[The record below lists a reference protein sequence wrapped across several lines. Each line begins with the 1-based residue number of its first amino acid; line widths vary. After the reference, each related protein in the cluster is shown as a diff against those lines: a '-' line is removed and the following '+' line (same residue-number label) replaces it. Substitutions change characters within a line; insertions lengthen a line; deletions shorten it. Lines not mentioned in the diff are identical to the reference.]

1 MKKYIV
7 YLILCFVSCFI
18 FSCTS
23 VYEKGDTSCIPE
35 GMERLTF
42 KVIVSSSKVVG
53 SNTRSIALE
62 KENEIKDLFVK
73 IGYYDGDHY
82 RNFYSTQNGTI
93 YLDSYVY
100 EDSIY
105 RASIEVPVGTFRD
118 GDNIYVWAN
127 QEYPIDVTSEEE
139 LTTPLYMS
147 GIGTIR
153 DRWGGGR
160 DFEAD
165 VHLLRGVAKLRTV
178 VRTTKRSVLGSWN
191 ININQVETQILHM
204 PLCIRPFAPFET
216 HRNPAA
222 NDWWNDVYHRYI
234 DCTLKNVDWWF
245 RWENSHLLSSV
256 ELPIDDG
263 VNVDKVAET
272 SYDRYIYEN
281 WLENESDYD
290 ENTNVTALKVRIPLW
305 NNETGENRTI
315 ERVIPIKTND
325 SYRILRNHIY
335 TVDVRVLS
343 LDEVKIFTNMLDWED
358 VGVTGDIVGGVD
370 FDIDRTKITLIKDI
384 VDPVKLLKVDC
395 HAPGRLQIRA
405 LKPNKTDLI
414 STTDLQLYCNGI
426 TETDKLADNSGIYD
440 LTAAQVMNFYCT
452 TGSVPANYEGGFIE
466 ISSDNVHVE
475 YIPVSSLDTF
485 TPLDTE
491 GTANS
496 YIADRG
502 AGSYSFTATIMGNG
516 VDGIIDEGKFED
528 ASGNI
533 LTKAGGANIHPLSA
547 KLLWQDTDELVE
559 QVALVNGRVQVKMRR
574 SRGNAV
580 IAVYDKTNP
589 NAEDAKVLW
598 SWHLWCTA
606 TPKILEFVT
615 SIYTGNNYKVMDRNL
630 GATATKAYL
639 GTVQGL
645 HYQWGR
651 KDPFSGSLTYDGIR
665 TILYDVRS
673 GQVVY
678 KYSDERVTA
687 GQAISTPSSLY
698 SPRRG
703 LGSESWC
710 TKTTELKYL
719 WGNPDGEQDVF
730 PKETLKS
737 LYDPCPYGYKVA
749 PHDVFKILS
758 KGEIAIFLPAGAS
771 LGDMYFIK
779 SYFANGST
787 FYYDNAGID
796 ETKLI
801 YLPETYR
808 PNGDGIKLGKRGV
821 YWCSSPHPADKEHSG
836 LMFNFHPYTAMDF
849 EYNIYNP
856 VVTSTPAS
864 IRCVKE

>member
-1 MKKYIV
+1 MTNKMVIGYKFAF
-7 YLILCFVSCFI
+7 ILLLLSSCVEDIRNCDIGNVDNMIPDGKERMELRLVIPGGKQPVVRSIENGMAGENKVERLFMDVMNSGTVI
-18 FSCTS
+18 ASRSTADGALTLTPTDVDS
-23 VYEKGDTSCIPE
+23 VYAVSTLFDIGTLEAGYTLRVRANEDTPAIISGQP
-35 GMERLTF
+35 
-42 KVIVSSSKVVG
+42 VSP
-53 SNTRSIALE
+53 
-62 KENEIKDLFVK
+62 F
-73 IGYYDGDHY
+73 
-82 RNFYSTQNGTI
+82 
-93 YLDSYVY
+93 
-100 EDSIY
+100 
-105 RASIEVPVGTFRD
+105 
-118 GDNIYVWAN
+118 
-127 QEYPIDVTSEEE
+127 
-139 LTTPLYMS
+139 YMS
-147 GIGTIR
+147 GTGVIEDGINR
-153 DRWGGGR
+153 N
-160 DFEAD
+160 FKAS
-165 VHLLRGVAKLRTV
+165 VHLLRGVAKLRTT
-178 VRTTKRSVLGSWN
+178 VRTTSFTVPQELMIGDVKIQVIHAADRIRKYAPFSSHANEAVVENLPASSLN
-191 ININQVETQILHM
+191 YPDYPEVSLYDILAHEQVEINGEAITFY
-204 PLCIRPFAPFET
+204 PLF
-216 HRNPAA
+216 
-222 NDWWNDVYHRYI
+222 V
-234 DCTLKNVDWWF
+234 
-245 RWENSHLLSSV
+245 
-256 ELPIDDG
+256 
-263 VNVDKVAET
+263 
-272 SYDRYIYEN
+272 YEN
-281 WLENESDYD
+281 YLEQEEEYD
-290 ENTNVTALKVRIPLW
+290 PAINVTSLKLTIPVTDGIASRVI
-305 NNETGENRTI
+305 ERTI
-315 ERVIPIKTND
+315 PVKAED
-325 SYRILRNHIY
+325 SYRMKRNHIY
-335 TVDVRVLS
+335 SVDVQVLS
-343 LDEVKIFTNMLDWED
+343 LDEVKVFTDMLDWED

-559 QVALVNGRVQVKMRR
+559 QVALVNGRVQVKMGR

-673 GQVVY
+673 GQGVY

-703 LGSESWC
+703 LGGESWC

-719 WGNPDGEQDVF
+719 WGNPDGEQDAF

-758 KGEIAIFLPAGAS
+758 KGEIAIFPPAGAS

-808 PNGDGIKLGKRGV
+808 PNGDGIKLGKCGV

-856 VVTSTPAS
+856 VVTSVPAS

>member
-1 MKKYIV
+1 MTNKMVIGYKFAF
-7 YLILCFVSCFI
+7 ILLLLSSCVEDIRNCDIGNVDNMIPDGKERMELRLVIPGGKQPVVRSIENGMAGENKVERLFMDVMNSGTVI
-18 FSCTS
+18 ASRSTADGALTLTPTDVDS
-23 VYEKGDTSCIPE
+23 VYAVSTLFDIGTLEAGYTLRVRANEDTPAIISGQP
-35 GMERLTF
+35 
-42 KVIVSSSKVVG
+42 VSP
-53 SNTRSIALE
+53 
-62 KENEIKDLFVK
+62 F
-73 IGYYDGDHY
+73 
-82 RNFYSTQNGTI
+82 
-93 YLDSYVY
+93 
-100 EDSIY
+100 
-105 RASIEVPVGTFRD
+105 
-118 GDNIYVWAN
+118 
-127 QEYPIDVTSEEE
+127 
-139 LTTPLYMS
+139 YMS
-147 GIGTIR
+147 GTGVIEDGINR
-153 DRWGGGR
+153 N
-160 DFEAD
+160 FKAS
-165 VHLLRGVAKLRTV
+165 VHLLRGVAKLRTT
-178 VRTTKRSVLGSWN
+178 VRTTSFTVPQELMIGDVKIQVIHAADRIRKYAPFSSHANEAVVENLPASSLN
-191 ININQVETQILHM
+191 YPDYPEVSLYDILAHEQVEINGEAITFY
-204 PLCIRPFAPFET
+204 PLF
-216 HRNPAA
+216 
-222 NDWWNDVYHRYI
+222 V
-234 DCTLKNVDWWF
+234 
-245 RWENSHLLSSV
+245 
-256 ELPIDDG
+256 
-263 VNVDKVAET
+263 
-272 SYDRYIYEN
+272 YEN
-281 WLENESDYD
+281 YLEQEEEYD
-290 ENTNVTALKVRIPLW
+290 PAINVTSLKLTIPVTDGIASRVI
-305 NNETGENRTI
+305 ERTI
-315 ERVIPIKTND
+315 PVKAED
-325 SYRILRNHIY
+325 SYRMKRNHIY
-335 TVDVRVLS
+335 SVDVQVLS
-343 LDEVKIFTNMLDWED
+343 LDEVKVFTDMLDWED

-559 QVALVNGRVQVKMRR
+559 QVALVNGRVQVKMGR

-673 GQVVY
+673 GQGVY

-703 LGSESWC
+703 LGGESWC

-719 WGNPDGEQDVF
+719 WGNPDGEQDAF

-758 KGEIAIFLPAGAS
+758 KGEIAIFPPAGAS

-856 VVTSTPAS
+856 VVTSVPAS

>member
-1 MKKYIV
+1 MTNKMVIGYKFAF
-7 YLILCFVSCFI
+7 ILLLLSSCVEDIRNCDIGNVDNMIPDGKERMELRLVIPGGKQPVVRSIENGMAGENKVERLFMDVMNSGTVI
-18 FSCTS
+18 ASRSTADGALTLPPTDVDS
-23 VYEKGDTSCIPE
+23 VYAVSTLFDIGTLEAGYTLRVRANEDTPAIISGQP
-35 GMERLTF
+35 
-42 KVIVSSSKVVG
+42 VSP
-53 SNTRSIALE
+53 
-62 KENEIKDLFVK
+62 F
-73 IGYYDGDHY
+73 
-82 RNFYSTQNGTI
+82 
-93 YLDSYVY
+93 
-100 EDSIY
+100 
-105 RASIEVPVGTFRD
+105 
-118 GDNIYVWAN
+118 
-127 QEYPIDVTSEEE
+127 
-139 LTTPLYMS
+139 YMS
-147 GIGTIR
+147 GTGVIEDGINR
-153 DRWGGGR
+153 N
-160 DFEAD
+160 FKAS
-165 VHLLRGVAKLRTV
+165 VHLLRGVAKLRTT
-178 VRTTKRSVLGSWN
+178 VRTTSFTVPQELMIGDVKIQVIHAADRIRKYAPFSSHANEAVVENLPASSLN
-191 ININQVETQILHM
+191 YPDYPEVSLYDILAHEQVEINGEAITFY
-204 PLCIRPFAPFET
+204 PLF
-216 HRNPAA
+216 
-222 NDWWNDVYHRYI
+222 V
-234 DCTLKNVDWWF
+234 
-245 RWENSHLLSSV
+245 
-256 ELPIDDG
+256 
-263 VNVDKVAET
+263 
-272 SYDRYIYEN
+272 YEN
-281 WLENESDYD
+281 YLEQEEEYD
-290 ENTNVTALKVRIPLW
+290 PAINVTSLKLTIPVTDGIASRVI
-305 NNETGENRTI
+305 ERTI
-315 ERVIPIKTND
+315 PVKAED
-325 SYRILRNHIY
+325 SYRMKRNHIY
-335 TVDVRVLS
+335 SVDVQVLS
-343 LDEVKIFTNMLDWED
+343 LDEVKVFTDMLDWED

-559 QVALVNGRVQVKMRR
+559 QVALVNGRVQVKMGR

-673 GQVVY
+673 GQGVY

-703 LGSESWC
+703 LGGESWC

-719 WGNPDGEQDVF
+719 WGNPDGEQDAF

-758 KGEIAIFLPAGAS
+758 KGEIAIFPPAGAS

-808 PNGDGIKLGKRGV
+808 PNGDGIKLGKWGV

-856 VVTSTPAS
+856 VVTSVPAS

>member
-1 MKKYIV
+1 MTNKMVIGYKFAF
-7 YLILCFVSCFI
+7 ILLLLSSCVEDIRNCDIGNVDNMIPDGKERMELRLVIPGGKQPVVRSIENGMAGENKVERLFMDVMNSGTVI
-18 FSCTS
+18 ASRSTADGALTLTPTDVDS
-23 VYEKGDTSCIPE
+23 VYAVSTLFDIGTLEAGYTLRVRANEDTPAIISGQP
-35 GMERLTF
+35 
-42 KVIVSSSKVVG
+42 VSP
-53 SNTRSIALE
+53 
-62 KENEIKDLFVK
+62 F
-73 IGYYDGDHY
+73 
-82 RNFYSTQNGTI
+82 
-93 YLDSYVY
+93 
-100 EDSIY
+100 
-105 RASIEVPVGTFRD
+105 
-118 GDNIYVWAN
+118 
-127 QEYPIDVTSEEE
+127 
-139 LTTPLYMS
+139 YMS
-147 GIGTIR
+147 GTGVIEDGINR
-153 DRWGGGR
+153 N
-160 DFEAD
+160 FKAS
-165 VHLLRGVAKLRTV
+165 VHLLRGVAKLRTT
-178 VRTTKRSVLGSWN
+178 VRTTSFTVPQELMIGDVKIQVIHAADRIRKYAPFSSHANEAVVENLPASSLN
-191 ININQVETQILHM
+191 YPDYPEVSLYDILAHEQVEINGEAITFY
-204 PLCIRPFAPFET
+204 PLF
-216 HRNPAA
+216 
-222 NDWWNDVYHRYI
+222 V
-234 DCTLKNVDWWF
+234 
-245 RWENSHLLSSV
+245 
-256 ELPIDDG
+256 
-263 VNVDKVAET
+263 
-272 SYDRYIYEN
+272 YEN
-281 WLENESDYD
+281 YLEQEEEYD
-290 ENTNVTALKVRIPLW
+290 PAINVTSLKLTIPVTDGIASRVI
-305 NNETGENRTI
+305 ERTI
-315 ERVIPIKTND
+315 PVKAED
-325 SYRILRNHIY
+325 SYRMKRNHIY
-335 TVDVRVLS
+335 SVDVQVLS
-343 LDEVKIFTNMLDWED
+343 LDEVKVFTDMLDWED

-426 TETDKLADNSGIYD
+426 TETDKLSDNSGIYD

-559 QVALVNGRVQVKMRR
+559 QVALVNGRVQVKMGR

-673 GQVVY
+673 GQGVY

-703 LGSESWC
+703 LGGESWC

-719 WGNPDGEQDVF
+719 WGNPDGEQDAF

-758 KGEIAIFLPAGAS
+758 KGEIAIFPPAGAS

-808 PNGDGIKLGKRGV
+808 PNGDGIKLGKWGV

-856 VVTSTPAS
+856 VVTSVPAS

>member
-1 MKKYIV
+1 MTNKMVIGYKFAF
-7 YLILCFVSCFI
+7 ILLLLSSCVEDIRNCDIGNVDNMIPDGKERMELRLVIPGGKQPVVRSIENGMAGENKVERLFMDVMNSGTVI
-18 FSCTS
+18 ASRSTADGALTLTPTDVDS
-23 VYEKGDTSCIPE
+23 VYAVSTLFDIGTLEAGYTLRVRANEDTPAIISGQP
-35 GMERLTF
+35 
-42 KVIVSSSKVVG
+42 VSP
-53 SNTRSIALE
+53 
-62 KENEIKDLFVK
+62 F
-73 IGYYDGDHY
+73 
-82 RNFYSTQNGTI
+82 
-93 YLDSYVY
+93 
-100 EDSIY
+100 
-105 RASIEVPVGTFRD
+105 
-118 GDNIYVWAN
+118 
-127 QEYPIDVTSEEE
+127 
-139 LTTPLYMS
+139 YMS
-147 GIGTIR
+147 GTGVIEDGINR
-153 DRWGGGR
+153 N
-160 DFEAD
+160 FKAS
-165 VHLLRGVAKLRTV
+165 VHLLRGVAKLRTT
-178 VRTTKRSVLGSWN
+178 VRTTSFTVPQELMIGDVKIQVIHAADRIRKYAPFSSHANEAVVENLPASSLN
-191 ININQVETQILHM
+191 YPDYPEVSLYDILAHEQVEINGEAITFY
-204 PLCIRPFAPFET
+204 PLF
-216 HRNPAA
+216 
-222 NDWWNDVYHRYI
+222 V
-234 DCTLKNVDWWF
+234 
-245 RWENSHLLSSV
+245 
-256 ELPIDDG
+256 
-263 VNVDKVAET
+263 
-272 SYDRYIYEN
+272 YEN
-281 WLENESDYD
+281 YLEQEEEYD
-290 ENTNVTALKVRIPLW
+290 PAINVTSLKLTIPVTDGIASRVI
-305 NNETGENRTI
+305 ERTI
-315 ERVIPIKTND
+315 PVKAED
-325 SYRILRNHIY
+325 SYRMKRNHIY
-335 TVDVRVLS
+335 SVDVQVLS
-343 LDEVKIFTNMLDWED
+343 LDEVKVFTDMLDWED

-559 QVALVNGRVQVKMRR
+559 QVALVNGRVQVKMGR

-673 GQVVY
+673 GQGVY

-703 LGSESWC
+703 LGGESWC

-719 WGNPDGEQDVF
+719 WGNPDGEQDAF

-758 KGEIAIFLPAGAS
+758 KGENAIFPPAGAS

-808 PNGDGIKLGKRGV
+808 PNGDGIKLGKWGV

-856 VVTSTPAS
+856 VVTSVPAS

>member
-1 MKKYIV
+1 MTNKMVIGYKFAF
-7 YLILCFVSCFI
+7 ILLLLSSCVEDIRNCDIGNVDNMIPDGKERMELRLVIPGGKQPVVRSIENGMAGENKVERLFMDVMNSGTVI
-18 FSCTS
+18 ASRSTADGALTLTPTDVDS
-23 VYEKGDTSCIPE
+23 VYAVSTLFDIGTLEAGYTLRVRANEDTPAIISGQP
-35 GMERLTF
+35 
-42 KVIVSSSKVVG
+42 VSP
-53 SNTRSIALE
+53 
-62 KENEIKDLFVK
+62 F
-73 IGYYDGDHY
+73 
-82 RNFYSTQNGTI
+82 
-93 YLDSYVY
+93 
-100 EDSIY
+100 
-105 RASIEVPVGTFRD
+105 
-118 GDNIYVWAN
+118 
-127 QEYPIDVTSEEE
+127 
-139 LTTPLYMS
+139 YMS
-147 GIGTIR
+147 GTGVIEDGINR
-153 DRWGGGR
+153 N
-160 DFEAD
+160 FKAS
-165 VHLLRGVAKLRTV
+165 VHLLRGVAKLRTT
-178 VRTTKRSVLGSWN
+178 VRTTSFTVPQELMIGDVKIQVIHAADRIRKYAPFSSHANEAVVENLPASSLN
-191 ININQVETQILHM
+191 YPDYPEVSLYDILAHEQVEINGEAITFY
-204 PLCIRPFAPFET
+204 PLF
-216 HRNPAA
+216 
-222 NDWWNDVYHRYI
+222 V
-234 DCTLKNVDWWF
+234 
-245 RWENSHLLSSV
+245 
-256 ELPIDDG
+256 
-263 VNVDKVAET
+263 
-272 SYDRYIYEN
+272 YEN
-281 WLENESDYD
+281 YLEQEEEYD
-290 ENTNVTALKVRIPLW
+290 PAINVTSLKLTIPVTDGIASRVI
-305 NNETGENRTI
+305 ERTI
-315 ERVIPIKTND
+315 PVKAED
-325 SYRILRNHIY
+325 SYRMKRNHIY
-335 TVDVRVLS
+335 WVDVQVLS
-343 LDEVKIFTNMLDWED
+343 LDEVKVFTDMLDWED

-559 QVALVNGRVQVKMRR
+559 QVALVNGRVQVKMGR

-673 GQVVY
+673 GQGVY

-703 LGSESWC
+703 LGGESWC

-719 WGNPDGEQDVF
+719 WGNPDGEQDAF

-758 KGEIAIFLPAGAS
+758 KGEIAIFPPAGAS

-808 PNGDGIKLGKRGV
+808 PNGDGIKLGKWGV

-856 VVTSTPAS
+856 VVTSVPAS

>member
-1 MKKYIV
+1 MTNKMVIGYKFAF
-7 YLILCFVSCFI
+7 ILLLLSSCVEDIRNCDIGNVDNMIPDGKERMELRLVIPGGKQPVVRSIENGMAGENKVERLFMDVMNSGTVI
-18 FSCTS
+18 ASRSTADGALTLTPTDVDS
-23 VYEKGDTSCIPE
+23 VYAVSTLFDIGTLEAGYTLRVRANEDTPAIISGQP
-35 GMERLTF
+35 
-42 KVIVSSSKVVG
+42 VSP
-53 SNTRSIALE
+53 
-62 KENEIKDLFVK
+62 F
-73 IGYYDGDHY
+73 
-82 RNFYSTQNGTI
+82 
-93 YLDSYVY
+93 
-100 EDSIY
+100 
-105 RASIEVPVGTFRD
+105 
-118 GDNIYVWAN
+118 
-127 QEYPIDVTSEEE
+127 
-139 LTTPLYMS
+139 YMS
-147 GIGTIR
+147 GTGVIEDGINR
-153 DRWGGGR
+153 N
-160 DFEAD
+160 FKAS
-165 VHLLRGVAKLRTV
+165 VHLLRGVAKLRTT
-178 VRTTKRSVLGSWN
+178 VRTTSFTVPQELMIGDVKIQVIHAADRIRKYAPFSSHANEAVVENLPASSLN
-191 ININQVETQILHM
+191 YPDYPEVSLYDILAHEQVEINGEAITFY
-204 PLCIRPFAPFET
+204 PLF
-216 HRNPAA
+216 
-222 NDWWNDVYHRYI
+222 V
-234 DCTLKNVDWWF
+234 
-245 RWENSHLLSSV
+245 
-256 ELPIDDG
+256 
-263 VNVDKVAET
+263 
-272 SYDRYIYEN
+272 YEN
-281 WLENESDYD
+281 YLEQEEEYD
-290 ENTNVTALKVRIPLW
+290 PAINVTSLKLTIPVTDGIASRVI
-305 NNETGENRTI
+305 ERTI
-315 ERVIPIKTND
+315 PVKAED
-325 SYRILRNHIY
+325 SYRMKRNHIY
-335 TVDVRVLS
+335 SVDVQVLS
-343 LDEVKIFTNMLDWED
+343 LDEVKVFTDMLDWED

-559 QVALVNGRVQVKMRR
+559 QVALVNGRVQVKMGR

-606 TPKILEFVT
+606 TPKVLEFVT

-673 GQVVY
+673 GQGVY

-703 LGSESWC
+703 LGGESWC

-719 WGNPDGEQDVF
+719 WGNPDGEQDAF

-758 KGEIAIFLPAGAS
+758 KGEIAIFPPAGAS

-808 PNGDGIKLGKRGV
+808 PNGDGIKLGKWGV

-856 VVTSTPAS
+856 VVTSVPAS

>member
-1 MKKYIV
+1 MTNKMVIGYKFAF
-7 YLILCFVSCFI
+7 ILLLLSSCVEDIRNCDIGNVDNMIPDGKERMELRLVIPGGKQPVVRSIENGMAGENKVERLFMDVMNSGTVI
-18 FSCTS
+18 ASRSTADGALTLTPTDVDS
-23 VYEKGDTSCIPE
+23 VYAVSTLFDIGTLEAGYTLRVRANEDTPAIISGQP
-35 GMERLTF
+35 
-42 KVIVSSSKVVG
+42 VSP
-53 SNTRSIALE
+53 
-62 KENEIKDLFVK
+62 F
-73 IGYYDGDHY
+73 
-82 RNFYSTQNGTI
+82 
-93 YLDSYVY
+93 
-100 EDSIY
+100 
-105 RASIEVPVGTFRD
+105 
-118 GDNIYVWAN
+118 
-127 QEYPIDVTSEEE
+127 
-139 LTTPLYMS
+139 YMS
-147 GIGTIR
+147 GTGVIEDGINR
-153 DRWGGGR
+153 N
-160 DFEAD
+160 FKAS
-165 VHLLRGVAKLRTV
+165 VHLLRGVAKLRTT
-178 VRTTKRSVLGSWN
+178 VRTTSFTVPQELMIGDVKIQVIHAADRIRKYAPFSSHANEAVVENLPASSLN
-191 ININQVETQILHM
+191 YPDYPEVSLYDILAHEQVEINGEAITFY
-204 PLCIRPFAPFET
+204 PLF
-216 HRNPAA
+216 
-222 NDWWNDVYHRYI
+222 V
-234 DCTLKNVDWWF
+234 
-245 RWENSHLLSSV
+245 
-256 ELPIDDG
+256 
-263 VNVDKVAET
+263 
-272 SYDRYIYEN
+272 YEN
-281 WLENESDYD
+281 YLEQEEEYD
-290 ENTNVTALKVRIPLW
+290 PAINVTSLKLTIPVTDGIASRVI
-305 NNETGENRTI
+305 ERTI
-315 ERVIPIKTND
+315 PVKAED
-325 SYRILRNHIY
+325 SYRMKRNHIY
-335 TVDVRVLS
+335 SVDVQVLS
-343 LDEVKIFTNMLDWED
+343 LDEVKVFTDMLDWED

-559 QVALVNGRVQVKMRR
+559 QVALVNGRVQVKMGR

-673 GQVVY
+673 GQGVY

-703 LGSESWC
+703 LGGESWC

-719 WGNPDGEQDVF
+719 WGNPDGEQDAF

-758 KGEIAIFLPAGAS
+758 KGEIAIFPPAGAS

-808 PNGDGIKLGKRGV
+808 PNGDGIKLGK
-821 YWCSSPHPADKEHSG
+821 W
-836 LMFNFHPYTAMDF
+836 
-849 EYNIYNP
+849 
-856 VVTSTPAS
+856 
-864 IRCVKE
+864 

>member
-1 MKKYIV
+1 MTNKMVIGYKFAF
-7 YLILCFVSCFI
+7 ILLLLSSCVEDIRNCDIGNVDNMIPDGKERMELRLVIPGGKQPVVRSIENGMAGENKVERLFMDVMNSGTVI
-18 FSCTS
+18 ASRSTADGALTLTPTDVDS
-23 VYEKGDTSCIPE
+23 VYAVSTLFDIGTLEAGYTLRVRANEDTPAIISGQP
-35 GMERLTF
+35 
-42 KVIVSSSKVVG
+42 VSP
-53 SNTRSIALE
+53 
-62 KENEIKDLFVK
+62 F
-73 IGYYDGDHY
+73 
-82 RNFYSTQNGTI
+82 
-93 YLDSYVY
+93 
-100 EDSIY
+100 
-105 RASIEVPVGTFRD
+105 
-118 GDNIYVWAN
+118 
-127 QEYPIDVTSEEE
+127 
-139 LTTPLYMS
+139 YMS
-147 GIGTIR
+147 GTGVIEDGINR
-153 DRWGGGR
+153 N
-160 DFEAD
+160 FKAS
-165 VHLLRGVAKLRTV
+165 VHLLRGVAKLRTT
-178 VRTTKRSVLGSWN
+178 VRTTSFTVPQELMIGDVKIQVIHAADRIRKYTPFSSHANEAVVENLPASSLN
-191 ININQVETQILHM
+191 YPDYPEVSLYDILAHEQVEINGEAITFY
-204 PLCIRPFAPFET
+204 PLF
-216 HRNPAA
+216 
-222 NDWWNDVYHRYI
+222 V
-234 DCTLKNVDWWF
+234 
-245 RWENSHLLSSV
+245 
-256 ELPIDDG
+256 
-263 VNVDKVAET
+263 
-272 SYDRYIYEN
+272 YEN
-281 WLENESDYD
+281 YLEQEEEYD
-290 ENTNVTALKVRIPLW
+290 PAINVTSLKLTIPVTDGIASRVI
-305 NNETGENRTI
+305 ERTI
-315 ERVIPIKTND
+315 PVKAED
-325 SYRILRNHIY
+325 SYRMKRNHIY
-335 TVDVRVLS
+335 SVDVQVLS
-343 LDEVKIFTNMLDWED
+343 LDEVKVFTDMLDWED

-559 QVALVNGRVQVKMRR
+559 QVALVNGRVQVKMGR

-673 GQVVY
+673 GQGVY

-703 LGSESWC
+703 LGGESWC

-719 WGNPDGEQDVF
+719 WGNPDGEQDAF

-758 KGEIAIFLPAGAS
+758 KGEIAIFPPAGAS

-808 PNGDGIKLGKRGV
+808 PNGDGIKLGKWGV

-856 VVTSTPAS
+856 VVTSVPAS

>member
-1 MKKYIV
+1 MTNKMVIGYKFAF
-7 YLILCFVSCFI
+7 ILLLLSSCVEDIRNCDIGNVDNMIPDGKERMELRLVIPGGKQPVVRSIENGMAGENKVERLFMDVMNSGTVI
-18 FSCTS
+18 ASRSTADGALTLTPTDVDS
-23 VYEKGDTSCIPE
+23 VYAVSTLFDIGTLEAGYTLRVRANEDTPAIISGQP
-35 GMERLTF
+35 
-42 KVIVSSSKVVG
+42 VSP
-53 SNTRSIALE
+53 
-62 KENEIKDLFVK
+62 F
-73 IGYYDGDHY
+73 
-82 RNFYSTQNGTI
+82 
-93 YLDSYVY
+93 
-100 EDSIY
+100 
-105 RASIEVPVGTFRD
+105 
-118 GDNIYVWAN
+118 
-127 QEYPIDVTSEEE
+127 
-139 LTTPLYMS
+139 YMS
-147 GIGTIR
+147 GTGVIEDGINR
-153 DRWGGGR
+153 N
-160 DFEAD
+160 FKAS
-165 VHLLRGVAKLRTV
+165 VHLLRGVAKLRTT
-178 VRTTKRSVLGSWN
+178 VRTTSFTVPQELMIGDVKIQVIHAADRIRKYAPFSSHANEAVVENLPASSLN
-191 ININQVETQILHM
+191 YPDYPEVSLYDILAHEQVEINGEAITFY
-204 PLCIRPFAPFET
+204 PLF
-216 HRNPAA
+216 
-222 NDWWNDVYHRYI
+222 V
-234 DCTLKNVDWWF
+234 
-245 RWENSHLLSSV
+245 
-256 ELPIDDG
+256 
-263 VNVDKVAET
+263 
-272 SYDRYIYEN
+272 YEN
-281 WLENESDYD
+281 YLEQEEEYD
-290 ENTNVTALKVRIPLW
+290 PAINVTSLKLTIPVTDGIASRVI
-305 NNETGENRTI
+305 ERTI
-315 ERVIPIKTND
+315 PVKAED
-325 SYRILRNHIY
+325 SYRMKRNHIY
-335 TVDVRVLS
+335 SVDVQVLS
-343 LDEVKIFTNMLDWED
+343 LDEVKVFTDMLDWED

-559 QVALVNGRVQVKMRR
+559 QVALVNGRVQVKMGR

-719 WGNPDGEQDVF
+719 WGNPDGEQDAF

-758 KGEIAIFLPAGAS
+758 KGEIAIFPPAGAS

>member
-1 MKKYIV
+1 MTNKMVIGYKFAF
-7 YLILCFVSCFI
+7 ILLLLSSCVEDIRNCDIGNVDNMIPDGKERMELRLVIPGGKQPVVRSIENGMAGENKVERLFMDVMNSGTVI
-18 FSCTS
+18 ASRSTADGALTLTPTDVDS
-23 VYEKGDTSCIPE
+23 VYAVSTLFDIGTLEAGYTLRVRANEDTPAIISGQP
-35 GMERLTF
+35 
-42 KVIVSSSKVVG
+42 VSP
-53 SNTRSIALE
+53 
-62 KENEIKDLFVK
+62 F
-73 IGYYDGDHY
+73 
-82 RNFYSTQNGTI
+82 
-93 YLDSYVY
+93 
-100 EDSIY
+100 
-105 RASIEVPVGTFRD
+105 
-118 GDNIYVWAN
+118 
-127 QEYPIDVTSEEE
+127 
-139 LTTPLYMS
+139 YMS
-147 GIGTIR
+147 GTGVIEDGINR
-153 DRWGGGR
+153 N
-160 DFEAD
+160 FKAS
-165 VHLLRGVAKLRTV
+165 VHLLRGVAKLRTT
-178 VRTTKRSVLGSWN
+178 VRTTSFTVPQELMIGDVKIQVIHAADRIRKYAPFSSHANEAVVENLPASSLN
-191 ININQVETQILHM
+191 YPDYPEVSLYDILAHEQVEINGEAITFY
-204 PLCIRPFAPFET
+204 PLF
-216 HRNPAA
+216 
-222 NDWWNDVYHRYI
+222 V
-234 DCTLKNVDWWF
+234 
-245 RWENSHLLSSV
+245 
-256 ELPIDDG
+256 
-263 VNVDKVAET
+263 
-272 SYDRYIYEN
+272 YEN
-281 WLENESDYD
+281 YLEQEEEYD
-290 ENTNVTALKVRIPLW
+290 PAINVTSLKLTIPVTDGIASRVI
-305 NNETGENRTI
+305 ERTI
-315 ERVIPIKTND
+315 PVKAED
-325 SYRILRNHIY
+325 SYRMKRNHIY
-335 TVDVRVLS
+335 SVDVQVLS
-343 LDEVKIFTNMLDWED
+343 LDEVKVFTDMLDWED

-559 QVALVNGRVQVKMRR
+559 QVALVNGRVQVKMGR

-673 GQVVY
+673 GQGVY

-758 KGEIAIFLPAGAS
+758 KGEIAIFPPAGAS

-856 VVTSTPAS
+856 VVTSVPAS

>member
-1 MKKYIV
+1 MTNKMVIGYKFAF
-7 YLILCFVSCFI
+7 ILLLLSSCVEDIRNCDIGNVDNMIPDGKERMELRLVIPGGKQPVVRSIENGMAGENKVERLFMDVMNSGTVI
-18 FSCTS
+18 ASRSTADGALTLTPTDVDS
-23 VYEKGDTSCIPE
+23 VYAVSTLFDIGTLEAGYTLRVRANEDTPAIISGQP
-35 GMERLTF
+35 
-42 KVIVSSSKVVG
+42 VSP
-53 SNTRSIALE
+53 
-62 KENEIKDLFVK
+62 F
-73 IGYYDGDHY
+73 
-82 RNFYSTQNGTI
+82 
-93 YLDSYVY
+93 
-100 EDSIY
+100 
-105 RASIEVPVGTFRD
+105 
-118 GDNIYVWAN
+118 
-127 QEYPIDVTSEEE
+127 
-139 LTTPLYMS
+139 YMS
-147 GIGTIR
+147 GTGVIEDGINR
-153 DRWGGGR
+153 N
-160 DFEAD
+160 FKAS
-165 VHLLRGVAKLRTV
+165 VHLLRGVAKLRTT
-178 VRTTKRSVLGSWN
+178 VRTTSFTVPQELMIGDVKIQVIHAADRIRKYAPFSSHANEAVVENLPASSLN
-191 ININQVETQILHM
+191 YPDYPEVSLYDILAHEQVEINGEAITFY
-204 PLCIRPFAPFET
+204 PLF
-216 HRNPAA
+216 
-222 NDWWNDVYHRYI
+222 V
-234 DCTLKNVDWWF
+234 
-245 RWENSHLLSSV
+245 
-256 ELPIDDG
+256 
-263 VNVDKVAET
+263 
-272 SYDRYIYEN
+272 YEN
-281 WLENESDYD
+281 YLEQEEEYD
-290 ENTNVTALKVRIPLW
+290 PAINVTSLKLTIPV
-305 NNETGENRTI
+305 TDGIASRVI
-315 ERVIPIKTND
+315 ERPIPVKAED
-325 SYRILRNHIY
+325 SYRMKRNHIY
-335 TVDVRVLS
+335 SVDVQVLS
-343 LDEVKIFTNMLDWED
+343 LDEVKVFTDMLDWED

-559 QVALVNGRVQVKMRR
+559 QVALVNGRVQVKMGR

-673 GQVVY
+673 GQGVY

-703 LGSESWC
+703 LGGESWC

-719 WGNPDGEQDVF
+719 WGNPDGEQDAF

-758 KGEIAIFLPAGAS
+758 KGEIAIFPPAGAS

-808 PNGDGIKLGKRGV
+808 PNGDGIKLGKWGV

-856 VVTSTPAS
+856 VVTSVPAS

>member
-1 MKKYIV
+1 MTNKMVIGYKFAF
-7 YLILCFVSCFI
+7 ILLLLSSCVEDIRNCDIGNVDNMIPDGKERMELRLVIPGGKQPVVRSIENGMAGENKVERLFMDVMNSGTVI
-18 FSCTS
+18 ASRSTADGALTLTPTDVDS
-23 VYEKGDTSCIPE
+23 VYAVSTLFDIGTLEAGYTLRVRANEDTPAIISGQP
-35 GMERLTF
+35 
-42 KVIVSSSKVVG
+42 VSP
-53 SNTRSIALE
+53 
-62 KENEIKDLFVK
+62 F
-73 IGYYDGDHY
+73 
-82 RNFYSTQNGTI
+82 
-93 YLDSYVY
+93 
-100 EDSIY
+100 
-105 RASIEVPVGTFRD
+105 
-118 GDNIYVWAN
+118 
-127 QEYPIDVTSEEE
+127 
-139 LTTPLYMS
+139 YMS
-147 GIGTIR
+147 GTGVIEDGINR
-153 DRWGGGR
+153 N
-160 DFEAD
+160 FKAS
-165 VHLLRGVAKLRTV
+165 VHLLRGVAKLRTT
-178 VRTTKRSVLGSWN
+178 VRTTSFTVPQELMIGDVKIQVIHAADRIRKYAPFSSHANEAVVENLPASSLN
-191 ININQVETQILHM
+191 YPDYPEVSLYDILAHEQVEINGEAITFY
-204 PLCIRPFAPFET
+204 PLF
-216 HRNPAA
+216 
-222 NDWWNDVYHRYI
+222 V
-234 DCTLKNVDWWF
+234 
-245 RWENSHLLSSV
+245 
-256 ELPIDDG
+256 
-263 VNVDKVAET
+263 
-272 SYDRYIYEN
+272 YEN
-281 WLENESDYD
+281 YLEQEEEYD
-290 ENTNVTALKVRIPLW
+290 PAINVTSLKLTIPVTDGIASRVI
-305 NNETGENRTI
+305 ERTI
-315 ERVIPIKTND
+315 PVKAED
-325 SYRILRNHIY
+325 SYRMKRNHIY
-335 TVDVRVLS
+335 SVDVQVLS
-343 LDEVKIFTNMLDWED
+343 LDEVKVFTDMLDWED

-559 QVALVNGRVQVKMRR
+559 QVALVNGRVQVKMGR

-673 GQVVY
+673 GQGVY

-719 WGNPDGEQDVF
+719 WGNPDGEQDAF

-758 KGEIAIFLPAGAS
+758 KGEIAIFPPAGAS

-808 PNGDGIKLGKRGV
+808 PNGDGIKLGKWGV

>member
-1 MKKYIV
+1 MTNKMVIGYKFAF
-7 YLILCFVSCFI
+7 ILLLLSSCVEDIRNCDIGNVDNMIPDGKERMELRLVIPGGKQPVVRSIENGMAGENKVERLFMDVMNSGTVI
-18 FSCTS
+18 ASRSTADGALTLTPTDVDS
-23 VYEKGDTSCIPE
+23 VYAVSTLFDIGTLEAGYTLRVRANEDTPAIISGQP
-35 GMERLTF
+35 
-42 KVIVSSSKVVG
+42 VSP
-53 SNTRSIALE
+53 
-62 KENEIKDLFVK
+62 F
-73 IGYYDGDHY
+73 
-82 RNFYSTQNGTI
+82 
-93 YLDSYVY
+93 
-100 EDSIY
+100 
-105 RASIEVPVGTFRD
+105 
-118 GDNIYVWAN
+118 
-127 QEYPIDVTSEEE
+127 
-139 LTTPLYMS
+139 YMS
-147 GIGTIR
+147 GTGVIEDGINR
-153 DRWGGGR
+153 N
-160 DFEAD
+160 FKAS
-165 VHLLRGVAKLRTV
+165 VHLLRGVAKLRTT
-178 VRTTKRSVLGSWN
+178 VRTTSFTVPQELMIGDVKIQVIHAADRIRKYAPFSSHANEAVVENLPASSLN
-191 ININQVETQILHM
+191 YPDYPEVSLYDILAHEQVEINGEAITFY
-204 PLCIRPFAPFET
+204 PLF
-216 HRNPAA
+216 
-222 NDWWNDVYHRYI
+222 V
-234 DCTLKNVDWWF
+234 
-245 RWENSHLLSSV
+245 
-256 ELPIDDG
+256 
-263 VNVDKVAET
+263 
-272 SYDRYIYEN
+272 YEN
-281 WLENESDYD
+281 YLEQEEEYD
-290 ENTNVTALKVRIPLW
+290 PAINVTSLKLTIPVTDGIASRVI
-305 NNETGENRTI
+305 ERTI
-315 ERVIPIKTND
+315 PVKAED
-325 SYRILRNHIY
+325 SYRMKRNHIY
-335 TVDVRVLS
+335 SVDVQVLS
-343 LDEVKIFTNMLDWED
+343 LDEVKVFTDMLDWED

-559 QVALVNGRVQVKMRR
+559 QVALVNGRVQVKMGR

-673 GQVVY
+673 GQGVY

-703 LGSESWC
+703 LGGESWC

-719 WGNPDGEQDVF
+719 WGNPDGEQDAF

-758 KGEIAIFLPAGAS
+758 KGEIAIFPPAGAS

-808 PNGDGIKLGKRGV
+808 PNGDGIKLGKWGV

-856 VVTSTPAS
+856 VVTSVPAS
-864 IRCVKE
+864 IPVSYTHLTLPTILLV

>member
-1 MKKYIV
+1 MTNKMVIGYKFAF
-7 YLILCFVSCFI
+7 ILLLLSSCVEDIRNCDIGNVDNMIPDGKERMELRLVIPGGKQPVVRSIENGMAGENKVERLFMDVMNSGTVI
-18 FSCTS
+18 ASRSTADGALTLTPTDVDS
-23 VYEKGDTSCIPE
+23 VYAVSTLFDIGTLEAGYTLRVRANEDTPAIISGQP
-35 GMERLTF
+35 
-42 KVIVSSSKVVG
+42 VSP
-53 SNTRSIALE
+53 
-62 KENEIKDLFVK
+62 F
-73 IGYYDGDHY
+73 
-82 RNFYSTQNGTI
+82 
-93 YLDSYVY
+93 
-100 EDSIY
+100 
-105 RASIEVPVGTFRD
+105 
-118 GDNIYVWAN
+118 
-127 QEYPIDVTSEEE
+127 
-139 LTTPLYMS
+139 YMS
-147 GIGTIR
+147 GTGVIEDGINR
-153 DRWGGGR
+153 N
-160 DFEAD
+160 FKAS
-165 VHLLRGVAKLRTV
+165 VHLLRGVAKLRTT
-178 VRTTKRSVLGSWN
+178 VRTTSFTVPQELMIGDVKIQVIHAADRIRKYAPFSSHANEAVVENLPASSLN
-191 ININQVETQILHM
+191 YPDYPEVSLYDILAHEQVEINGEAITFY
-204 PLCIRPFAPFET
+204 PLF
-216 HRNPAA
+216 
-222 NDWWNDVYHRYI
+222 V
-234 DCTLKNVDWWF
+234 
-245 RWENSHLLSSV
+245 
-256 ELPIDDG
+256 
-263 VNVDKVAET
+263 
-272 SYDRYIYEN
+272 YEN
-281 WLENESDYD
+281 YLEQEEEYD
-290 ENTNVTALKVRIPLW
+290 PAINVTSLKLTIPVTDGIASRVI
-305 NNETGENRTI
+305 ERTI
-315 ERVIPIKTND
+315 PVKAED
-325 SYRILRNHIY
+325 SYRMKRNHIY
-335 TVDVRVLS
+335 SVDVQVLS
-343 LDEVKIFTNMLDWED
+343 LDEVKVFTDMLDWED

-673 GQVVY
+673 GQGVY

-703 LGSESWC
+703 LGGESWC

-719 WGNPDGEQDVF
+719 WGNPDGEQDAF

-758 KGEIAIFLPAGAS
+758 KGEIAIFPPAGAS

-856 VVTSTPAS
+856 VVTSVPAS